1 MTASDSRA
9 EHQPTSRG
17 LAPSERAL
25 VLVGF
30 GLAGPVAAGGL
41 PPLQAV
47 AQRLATLLAVPTQRL
62 SPLSD
67 PNAALTA
74 LRAAADGKAADGET
88 ADGEVA
94 AIEVLAAAP
103 RGSNGPGGL
112 VALEMDPG
120 LALPVGGS
128 WVEALGAWRQPCV
141 LVIGADQLACG
152 WPAAGTALLQRWG
165 VPLLGLVQWGGAWDR
180 AARRGDGLPWL
191 GIAAGVGRGGDGGD
205 GGAEPEAALAAVLAL
220 RWQLLDLG

>member
-1 MTASDSRA
+1 MTVSDSRA
-9 EHQPTSRG
+9 EQRPTSSDLG
-17 LAPSERAL
+17 PSERAL

-30 GLAGPVAAGGL
+30 GMAGSVAAGGL

-47 AQRLATLLAVPTQRL
+47 AQRLATLLAVPTDRL

-74 LRAAADGKAADGET
+74 LRASGGGEAADGEPAGEP
-88 ADGEVA
+88 ADG
-94 AIEVLAAAP
+94 EVLAAAP
-103 RGSNGPGGL
+103 RRAAGPGGL
-112 VALEMDPG
+112 VALEIDPG
-120 LALPVGGS
+120 LALPGGGS
-128 WVEALGAWRQPCV
+128 WAEALGAWRQPCV

-165 VPLLGLVQWGGAWDR
+165 VPLLGLVQWGGPWDG

-191 GIAAGVGRGGDGGD
+191 GLAAAADPGGAGGVG
-205 GGAEPEAALAAVLAL
+205 GADPQAALAAVLAL